1 MMVLASAFRDGPKSK
16 FYCRR
21 KEKVMTGRTRAR
33 RDDSMLPHD
42 ADAREHRGPGEFLAD
57 EMGLW
62 TSGVSAAGE
71 GGHAPMIPP
80 I

>member
-21 KEKVMTGRTRAR
+21 KEKVRTGRTRAR

-42 ADAREHRGPGEFLAD
+42 ADARNIVGLVNFSPMKWVFGHRAYRRR
-57 EMGLW
+57 
-62 TSGVSAAGE
+62 VRAGMR
-71 GGHAPMIPP
+71 P
-80 I
+80 